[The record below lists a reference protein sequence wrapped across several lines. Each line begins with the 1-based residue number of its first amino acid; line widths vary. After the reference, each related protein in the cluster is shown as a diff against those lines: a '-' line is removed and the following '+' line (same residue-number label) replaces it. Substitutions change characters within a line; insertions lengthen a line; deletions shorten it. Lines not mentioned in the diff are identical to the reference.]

1 MKILQGLRKSV
12 NRNAEYY
19 KKKLGEKK
27 KKKKTGKISAEMKA
41 ELKALN
47 SRMNNAKEQI
57 RFLKDRIME
66 ITQSEQYIES
76 QMKKMKTI

>member
-1 MKILQGLRKSV
+1 
-12 NRNAEYY
+12 
-19 KKKLGEKK
+19 
-27 KKKKTGKISAEMKA
+27 MKA